1 MPYTYKCSY
10 KMRERERDKEEEE
23 RERGGGERNEF
34 AVKIIKLLSLTNTG
48 NHIVI
53 VTA

>member
-1 MPYTYKCSY
+1 
-10 KMRERERDKEEEE
+10 MRERERDKEEEE